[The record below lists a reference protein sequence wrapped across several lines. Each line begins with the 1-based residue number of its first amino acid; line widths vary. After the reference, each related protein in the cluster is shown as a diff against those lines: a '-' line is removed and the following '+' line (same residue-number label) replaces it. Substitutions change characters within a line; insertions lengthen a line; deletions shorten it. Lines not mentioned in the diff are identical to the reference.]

1 MTLALMRPLRGFQ
14 AAPPTPEPLAMPD
27 QPLDWTF
34 RDPAAPGV
42 RPRHNRLAR
51 AAVMLIPL
59 AVATGF
65 ARVSALALADEG
77 AEGLALS
84 LLSGLA
90 VFFLAQSTVTAL
102 IGAFRRV
109 APRPASAVPGLR
121 VAILLPI
128 YGEEAAEVIGRAATL
143 LDSLQRPGHAH
154 RFTLHV
160 LSDTRDPRKVLDE
173 AAIAAKLG
181 AGRPEGAIRYRHRA
195 RNIDYKQ
202 GNIRDWMIRQGGAH
216 DAALILDADS
226 LMGADTVLAMADALV
241 TDPGCGLVQ
250 SPVMVLPGET
260 VWQRLQSFANR
271 VYGGALGRG
280 YATWTGSEGNFMGH
294 NAMVR
299 VKAFAASAGL
309 PHLSGPRPLGGVI
322 LSHDFVE
329 AALLRRAGWGVRIL
343 PEAADSHEEA
353 PETLAGHIR
362 RDARWC
368 QGNLQHVRLLTVPG
382 LNWVSRFHLFS
393 GAMAYLGSALWLAI
407 LVLGTITG
415 GGGPWLMVAVLA
427 MLMAPR
433 LIGLIDHLVR
443 VGVPKGRRL
452 AFAGTAVIEFVV
464 ATLVAPVML
473 VQHVIIIA
481 RALGGVDNGWMPHEK
496 GSLSFARA
504 LKLHA
509 LETGLGVAL
518 LLGIETGMLSLWLAP
533 VVLGL
538 ILSAPVAM
546 LVGARGH
553 WLAEA
558 GWRA

>member
-1 MTLALMRPLRGFQ
+1 MTLALRPLRGFR
-14 AAPPTPEPLAMPD
+14 AAPPLPQPLAMPD

-42 RPRHNRLAR
+42 RPRHSRAAR

-59 AVATGF
+59 GIAGGF
-65 ARVSALALADEG
+65 AWASALALRDEG
-77 AEGLALS
+77 AAGVALSVLSGFAVYWLAL
-84 LLSGLA
+84 
-90 VFFLAQSTVTAL
+90 STVTAL
-102 IGAFRRV
+102 IGAFRRLP
-109 APRPASAVPGLR
+109 PRAAGAVPGLR
-121 VAILLPI
+121 VAILLPV
-128 YGEEAAEVIGRAATL
+128 YGEDAAEVIGRAAAL
-143 LDSLQRPGHAH
+143 LDSLAVPGHAH
-154 RFTLHV
+154 RFSLHV

-173 AAIAAKLG
+173 AAITARLG
-181 AGRPEGAIRYRHRA
+181 VGRAEGAIRYRHRA

-202 GNIRDWMIRQGGAH
+202 GNIRDWMIRQGAAH
-216 DAALILDADS
+216 DGALILDADS
-226 LMGADTVLAMADALV
+226 RMGAATVLAMADALV

-250 SPVMVLPGET
+250 SLPMVLPGET

-271 VYGGALGRG
+271 VYGGPLGRG
-280 YATWTGSEGNFMGH
+280 YALWTGSEGNFMGH

-299 VKAFAASAGL
+299 VRAFAASAGL

-368 QGNLQHVRLLTVPG
+368 QGNLQHVRLLAVPG
-382 LNWVSRFHLFS
+382 LHWVSRFHLLS

-407 LVLGTITG
+407 LALGAVTG
-415 GGGPWLMVAVLA
+415 GGGPWLAVAVLA
-427 MLMAPR
+427 LLLLPR
-433 LIGLIDHLVR
+433 LIGLADHLLR
-443 VGVPKGRRL
+443 VGVARGNRL
-452 AFAGTAVIEFVV
+452 RFAGTALVEFVT

-473 VQHVIIIA
+473 VQHVMIIA

-496 GSLSFARA
+496 GALSLGRA

-509 LETGLGVAL
+509 LETGLGLAL
-518 LLGIETGMLSLWLAP
+518 AVGIEAGMLSLWLAP

-538 ILSAPVAM
+538 LMSAPVAV
-546 LVGARGH
+546 LVGRRGQ